1 RYPLGKVPR
10 PPHWTGF
17 CLKAEAIEFWMDRPF
32 RLHERRRYTR
42 DGAGGWAST
51 LLYP

>member
-1 RYPLGKVPR
+1 GRPVPR

-17 CLKAEAIEFWMDRPF
+17 CLTPHAIEFWMDRPF
-32 RLHERRRYTR
+32 RLHERRRFER
-42 DGAGGWAST
+42 VGQGWSSQ